1 MITSNIFKGKKI
13 LILGLGIT
21 GTNLYKALTASKAK
35 VYTWDD
41 NNKILSNI
49 QKNIN
54 LKNFKFNQLDYC
66 IPSPGISTVGLNTH
80 PLISLLKKN
89 CVKIISELDLF
100 QIYLNSSINYLNGSI
115 KVIAT
120 TGTNGKST
128 VVSII
133 NHVLQ
138 KLNYDTS
145 LIGNIGKSI
154 FQSRVLKKGFYII
167 EASSY
172 QLETTSIF
180 RPNISILTNI
190 SEDHILRHKTLNNYV
205 KQKFKI
211 FQNLSD
217 NDSAIIS
224 NDHYITKKLINKISN
239 KKRFNLIKV
248 SGKNKK
254 STFYYD
260 DSSIYK
266 NNKFIY
272 KSSNPNLYGSHN
284 LENISLVVAFLSEID
299 RLNKKS
305 LKAINSFKGLSHRQ
319 EILRKINKTTFIN
332 DSKATNIDSS
342 IPALKSFKNIH
353 WICGGIPK
361 SHDMKLALP
370 YLKNVKKIYVIGLEK
385 DIFFAAFERYIEV
398 VYLRD
403 MKKAVQSA
411 FSNSK
416 KEKKISTVLLSPAA
430 ASFDQYKNFETRG
443 NAFKKCIMN
452 L

>member
-21 GTNLYKALTASKAK
+21 GTNLYKAMTASKAK

-41 NNKILSNI
+41 NNKSLSNI

-54 LKNFKFNQLDYC
+54 LTNFKFNQLDYC
-66 IPSPGISTVGLNTH
+66 IPSPGIATVGLNAH

-100 QIYLNSSINYLNGSI
+100 QIYLNSSINYLNGNI

-180 RPNISILTNI
+180 KPNISILTNI

-239 KKRFNLIKV
+239 KKGFNLIKV

-254 STFYYD
+254 STIYYD
-260 DSSIYK
+260 DLSIYK

-299 RLNKKS
+299 RLDNKS

-319 EILRKINKTTFIN
+319 EIIRKINKTTFIN

-430 ASFDQYKNFETRG
+430 ASFDQYRNFETRG

>member
-21 GTNLYKALTASKAK
+21 GINLYKALTASKAK

-41 NNKILSNI
+41 NNKSLSNI

-54 LKNFKFNQLDYC
+54 LTNFKFNQLDYC
-66 IPSPGISTVGLNTH
+66 VPSPGIVTVGLNAH
-80 PLISLLKKN
+80 PVISLLKKN
-89 CVKIISELDLF
+89 SIKIISELDLF

-120 TGTNGKST
+120 TGTNGKSS

-190 SEDHILRHKTLNNYV
+190 SEDHILRHKTFNNYV

-224 NDHYITKKLINKISN
+224 NDHYITKKFIDKISN

-254 STFYYD
+254 SSFYYD
-260 DSSIYK
+260 DLSIYK

-284 LENISLVVAFLSEID
+284 LENISLVVAFLSEIEC
-299 RLNKKS
+299 LNKKS

-361 SHDMKLALP
+361 SHDMKIALP

-385 DIFFAAFERYIEV
+385 DIFFTAFERYIEID
-398 VYLRD
+398 YLKD
-403 MKKAVQSA
+403 MKNAVQSA
-411 FSNSK
+411 FLNSK
-416 KEKKISTVLLSPAA
+416 KEKKIATVLLSPAA

-443 NAFKKCIMN
+443 NAFKKYITN

>member
-41 NNKILSNI
+41 NNKNLSNI
-49 QKNIN
+49 KNNIN

-66 IPSPGISTVGLNTH
+66 IPSPGISTVGLNAH
-80 PLISLLKKN
+80 PLITLLKKN

-100 QIYLNSSINYLNGSI
+100 QIYLNSSINYYNGSI

-260 DSSIYK
+260 DLSIYK

-299 RLNKKS
+299 RLDNKS

-361 SHDMKLALP
+361 SDDMKLALP

-430 ASFDQYKNFETRG
+430 ASFDQYRNFETRG